1 MASPSY
7 GTMNAEYVGS
17 WLKRE
22 TDGPMW
28 ALNLMK
34 YKEVADYGD
43 AGDPDGK
50 PISGLEADDRYS
62 PIEELASVGAR
73 PVLVAPVVHQLR
85 GDATVWDRI
94 AIALYPR
101 RVAMIEMNQKKEFQ
115 ETHVHKSAGMDFT
128 IVMGTFPPE
137 GGFETDPGLSAQAPD
152 KRLLLQVVADSSA
165 PDLAEEIES
174 ERIGVF
180 EVEDVIVG
188 DQRKFAEARW
198 DVISA
203 ETAEALSS
211 RAPITDASAYVLVI
225 DPQID
230 QLAASVQTATRG

>member
-7 GTMNAEYVGS
+7 GTMNVEYVRS
-17 WLKRE
+17 WLERE

-43 AGDPDGK
+43 AVGPEGK
-50 PISGLEADDRYS
+50 PISGLEADDLYS
-62 PIEELASVGAR
+62 PIDELASVGAR
-73 PVLVAPVVHQLR
+73 PVLVAPVVYQLR
-85 GDATVWDRI
+85 GDETVWDRI

-101 RVAMIEMNQKKEFQ
+101 RAAMFEMNQTEEFQ
-115 ETHVHKSAGMDFT
+115 ETHVHKEAGMDVT
-128 IVMGTFPPE
+128 IVMGTFPPDA
-137 GGFETDPGLSAQAPD
+137 GFATDPGLSAEAAD
-152 KRLLLQVVADSSA
+152 KRLLLQVVADAGA

-188 DQRKFAEARW
+188 DERKFAEARW

-203 ETAEALSS
+203 ETAEALGA
-211 RAPITDASAYVLVI
+211 RPPIADDSAYALVI
-225 DPQID
+225 DPQTD
-230 QLAASVQTATRG
+230 ELAASVQAATRG

>member
-7 GTMNAEYVGS
+7 GTMNAEYLTS
-17 WLKRE
+17 WLTRE

-43 AGDPDGK
+43 AGDRDGK
-50 PISGLEADDRYS
+50 PISGLEADNLYS
-62 PIEELASVGAR
+62 PVKELASVGAR
-73 PVLVAPVVHQLR
+73 AVLLAPVVYQLR
-85 GDATVWDRI
+85 GDATVRDRI

-101 RVAMIEMNQKKEFQ
+101 RMALIEMNQKKEFQ

-128 IVMGTFPPE
+128 IVMATFPPE
-137 GGFETDPGLSAQAPD
+137 GGFATDPGLSARAPD
-152 KRLLLQVVADSSA
+152 ARLLLQVVADSSA

-174 ERIGVF
+174 ERIGVL
-180 EVEDVIVG
+180 EVEGVIVG
-188 DQRKFAEARW
+188 DERKFAEARW

-203 ETAEALSS
+203 ETAEALGA
-211 RAPITDASAYVLVI
+211 RPPISDPSAYVLVI

-230 QLAASVQTATRG
+230 QLAESVQAATRG